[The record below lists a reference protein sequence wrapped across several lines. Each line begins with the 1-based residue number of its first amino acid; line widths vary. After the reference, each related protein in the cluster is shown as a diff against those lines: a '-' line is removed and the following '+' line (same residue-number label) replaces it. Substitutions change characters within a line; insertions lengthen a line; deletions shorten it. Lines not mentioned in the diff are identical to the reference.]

1 MVIEGVPVGRD
12 QRLVGDAVRVLPHGC
27 FRLDHAAD
35 RVAVGLRGF
44 LPVRPD
50 GVPPV
55 AEAFLVGVAVL
66 GDDRGDAFRPPQGQA
81 KPGRGAVVE
90 DVKRVTVKARRV
102 GEAFQ
107 DVGQGLEGV
116 GKAVP
121 ARHVGLPE
129 AEQVGRDD
137 VEAVSELRDQVPE
150 HVAGAGVAVEQ
161 QQLRSVGRA
170 GLAVEDLQAVHVGA
184 AVAGRGHG
192 VAAASRAASRMMS
205 VTSCGGRWPISWMTQ
220 VLPSGSAKSA
230 KLA

>member
-12 QRLVGDAVRVLPHGC
+12 QRLVGDSVRVLPHGC

-50 GVPPV
+50 GVPSV

-66 GDDRGDAFRPPQGQA
+66 GDDRGDAFRLPQGQA
-81 KPGRGAVVE
+81 EPGRSAVVE
-90 DVKRVTVKARRV
+90 DVECVTVQARRV

-116 GKAVP
+116 GEGVP

-129 AEQVGRDD
+129 AGQVGRDD

-161 QQLRSVGRA
+161 QLGSVGRA

-184 AVAGRGHG
+184 GVGGRGHS

-205 VTSCGGRWPISWMTQ
+205 VTSCGGRWPISWMIQ
-220 VLPSGSAKSA
+220 MLPSGSAKSA